1 MRVDICWT
9 LCHTLTALEKTAI
22 KKDFFYSRRG
32 ILCVFLKATECK
44 KDPFFSAFLN
54 SARTWHF
61 SRLLAWNIATVSQG
75 NTFLQQSPLRWVG
88 QQRTPCCNRVKQF
101 VIVQPFFVLFPP
113 PDERWLSPNV
123 GGNHVCI
130 ASDRDLAASIV
141 QIEVILWLCQAI
153 WNNAYA
159 VLCLSSPMTA
169 VTAWI
174 SMQADWPGRVRGLL
188 ADWSCCYL
196 RSLRTRGPSD
206 GRDGRVPE
214 AAGDGRVRLPELA
227 QWWWRGKPLTSASS
241 MMVTNTN
248 FNKFYTFFWWNLTWS
263 YIELTLTLCCF
274 LKSTLAAVRTG
285 ICAILVLVHDEG
297 VSCDSSVYTWGYFCQ
312 REWGI
317 FKKKKIQ

>member
-1 MRVDICWT
+1 MPSWILQEPDT
-9 LCHTLTALEKTAI
+9 LV
-22 KKDFFYSRRG
+22 
-32 ILCVFLKATECK
+32 VFLHGTL
-44 KDPFFSAFLN
+44 PLFPRGTHSFSNLH
-54 SARTWHF
+54 STGSVSKGRPV
-61 SRLLAWNIATVSQG
+61 ATVWNSLSLFSP
-75 NTFLQQSPLRWVG
+75 FLF
-88 QQRTPCCNRVKQF
+88 C
-101 VIVQPFFVLFPP
+101 PP

-130 ASDRDLAASIV
+130 ASGRDLAASIV

-153 WNNAYA
+153 WNNAAYA